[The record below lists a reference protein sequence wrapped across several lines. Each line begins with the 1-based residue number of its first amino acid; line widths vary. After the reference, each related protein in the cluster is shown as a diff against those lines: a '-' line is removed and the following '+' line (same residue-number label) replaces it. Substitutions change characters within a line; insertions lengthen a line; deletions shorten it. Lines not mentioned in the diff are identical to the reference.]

1 MFLKQLNALK
11 FELNTFHFLE
21 VFNKKK
27 PTKNHNLYLYKGPNI
42 YIYFNCSIEKTAK
55 VGKELS

>member
-21 VFNKKK
+21 VFNKKNQPK
-27 PTKNHNLYLYKGPNI
+27 ITI
-42 YIYFNCSIEKTAK
+42 YIYIKALIFTFISIARSKN
-55 VGKELS
+55 S